1 MEEEYERRSP
11 YEQKKTKSIQ
21 DHYVTYKLLK
31 MKKKP
36 AQGQTSRLLMTPQ
49 HSIGSE
55 DSVDLFTLRE
65 KQSLTLR
72 KQFSLSLD
80 GDMGDSFEKR

>member
-1 MEEEYERRSP
+1 VDKPWNKNKEFTFPMEEEYERRSP

-55 DSVDLFTLRE
+55 DSVD
-65 KQSLTLR
+65 
-72 KQFSLSLD
+72 